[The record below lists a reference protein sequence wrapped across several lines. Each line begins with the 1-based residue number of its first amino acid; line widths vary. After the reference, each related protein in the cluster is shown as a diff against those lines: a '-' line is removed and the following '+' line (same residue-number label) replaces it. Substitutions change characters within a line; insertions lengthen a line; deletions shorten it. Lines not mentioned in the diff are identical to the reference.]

1 MGLTYSNFALLTE
14 ARANGVRFER
24 VLTIGRQKLY
34 VSGAQ
39 IGRLARRYGIDI
51 DPSAY
56 PWGGPSEQLL
66 RDFLGASAV
75 VALDVSDHE
84 GATLLHDMNTPFGED
99 LHEAFDVVIDGGTLE
114 HVFNTPVA
122 LANCMNAVRVGGSL
136 FVITVANN
144 HMGHGFYQFSP
155 ELFYRVL
162 DETNGY
168 SVRTM
173 ILEEHPWPGAELSG
187 RNRCYRVKDP
197 ADVGG
202 RVGLITSKPII
213 LMVHAVRDAHVPV
226 VTTYPTQSDYA
237 ALHRQPAA
245 RRTGRSPGQYL
256 PRGVRNR
263 IAGRLGRR
271 RYSFGNRRFY
281 ERWDLP

>member
-1 MGLTYSNFALLTE
+1 MGLTYSNLALLAE
-14 ARANGVRFER
+14 ARTQGVCFER
-24 VLTIGRQKLY
+24 VLTIGRQNLY
-34 VSGAQ
+34 VTGAQ
-39 IGRLARRYGIDI
+39 IGRLARGYGIDI

-56 PWGGPSEQLL
+56 AWGGHSDQLL
-66 RDFLGASAV
+66 QDFLGASEV
-75 VALDVSDHE
+75 VAVDVSDYE
-84 GATLLHDMNTPFGED
+84 GASLLHDMNTPFRD
-99 LHEAFDVVIDGGTLE
+99 DWHEAFDVVIDGGTLE
-114 HVFNTPVA
+114 HVFNAPVA

-155 ELFYRVL
+155 EFFYRVL

-168 SVRTM
+168 AVRAM
-173 ILEEHPWPGAELSG
+173 ILEQHPWPGAELSG

-197 ADVGG
+197 AEIGA
-202 RVGLITSKPII
+202 RVGLITSQPVI
-213 LMVHAVRDAHVPV
+213 LMVHAVRDAAVPL

-237 ALHRQPAA
+237 PVHGNPAA
-245 RRTGRSPGQYL
+245 GRRRRSLGRYL
-256 PRGVRNR
+256 PRGVLNR
-263 IAGRLGRR
+263 IAGRLARR